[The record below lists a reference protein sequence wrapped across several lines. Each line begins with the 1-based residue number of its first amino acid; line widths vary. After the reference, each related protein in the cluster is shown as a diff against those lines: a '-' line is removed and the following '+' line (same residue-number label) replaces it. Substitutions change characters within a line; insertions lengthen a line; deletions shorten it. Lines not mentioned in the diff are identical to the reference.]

1 MKSDVFA
8 RGHLTHL
15 FDPSATIVCVSE
27 RGYHTRAS
35 AKEFLRARKTDVHA
49 ETSRWTH
56 TSGSKP
62 GRADRSGQSAS
73 ARSLFKVRLTLS
85 TVPEKKSMP
94 VFPGTRES
102 TSSFLLVSLSLY
114 VRSHQS
120 TSPVVSRPENS

>member
-15 FDPSATIVCVSE
+15 FDPSATIVCVFE
-27 RGYHTRAS
+27 RGYHTRES
-35 AKEFLRARKTDVHA
+35 AREFLRARKTDVHA

-102 TSSFLLVSLSLY
+102 HVLLRPLFL
-114 VRSHQS
+114 S
-120 TSPVVSRPENS
+120 TFDRLLLFVSRPENS